1 MVSWGNAFKT
11 ALKIVLMSIGWY
23 ILGLIVI
30 IAGWAGGAVT
40 ALTDPNILRDPLGI
54 LGVLGGAVIVSII
67 GGAIIYLGVIASAL
81 KYSVELIADEVGR
94 GTVAPHELHPAP
106 PLVPGSTPV
115 EGKVVSSTEACR
127 QCGKKM
133 PQGSIFCDKCGARL
147 SEA

>member
-94 GTVAPHELHPAP
+94 GTAVHELHLAP
-106 PLVPGSTPV
+106 PLVPASTPV
-115 EGKVVSSTEACR
+115 EVKVAIPTEACPN
-127 QCGKKM
+127 CGKKM
-133 PQGSIFCDKCGARL
+133 PHGSKFCDKCGSRL
-147 SEA
+147 TEA

>member
-11 ALKIVLMSIGWY
+11 ALKIVFMSIGWY

-30 IAGWAGGAVT
+30 IAGWAGGAAT
-40 ALTDPNILRDPLGI
+40 ALTNPNILRDPLGI

-94 GTVAPHELHPAP
+94 GTAALHELHPAP
-106 PLVPGSTPV
+106 PLVPASTPV
-115 EGKVVSSTEACR
+115 EVKVVSPTEACR

-133 PQGSIFCDKCGARL
+133 PHGSQFCEKCGSRL
-147 SEA
+147 TEA